1 MQARLSTGRRRATI
15 VFAAALALGGLAPA
29 AGQAD
34 VPPVEEPGEDAIT
47 VTGARDEPVRTDAT
61 GSRILRNDEGIGFL
75 NVATRTGVAGLV
87 PGSGMDPFAGG
98 TRVIR
103 EISCRADDPRMS
115 PDAACRLHAV
125 QQLLAAGAHDEARSA
140 LDRFLASEDVAD
152 EERYI
157 AAGLWYRLGELTGD
171 PLDREDALLAMLRTA
186 AMPGEERVAALRTL
200 AALALRRDRRLD
212 AAGYFE
218 QVLPLAR
225 DDARSR
231 ANLAGIYAEL
241 GRAEEAAGL
250 VAEAIAIVRA
260 RGEPVPDEWLAFA
273 AGG

>member
-1 MQARLSTGRRRATI
+1 MQARLSRGRRRATI
-15 VFAAALALGGLAPA
+15 ALGATMALCGLSPA

-34 VPPVEEPGEDAIT
+34 PQTGEEAIT
-47 VTGARDEPVRTDAT
+47 VTGAREAPTRTDAT
-61 GSRILRNDEGIGFL
+61 GSRIARNDEGIGFL

-98 TRVIR
+98 TRFLR
-103 EISCRADDPRMS
+103 EVFCRADDPRLS

-125 QQLLAAGAHDEARSA
+125 QQLLAAGAHDEARA
-140 LDRFLASEDVAD
+140 AIDRFLASEAAAD

-186 AMPGEERVAALRTL
+186 AMPGQERAAALRTL
-200 AALALRRDRRLD
+200 AALALRRDQRLE

-218 QVLPLAR
+218 QVLPLAP

-231 ANLAGIYAEL
+231 VNLASLYAGS
-241 GRAEEAAGL
+241 GRAGDAMEL
-250 VAEAIAIVRA
+250 VEEAIAIVRA